1 MRILAVCEHTV
12 GMPEVLTTVDT
23 PDSETDSISPDWLD
37 TTNSLPSGPNI
48 GDVKPEPHF
57 AYRVAMASGNRCRQM
72 IPRRGLMA
80 LHTDRISRQTFEKK
94 NDNCHPARS
103 IGAAI
108 AGTAPSPEPELLTG
122 ICTCLIRLQHAL
134 PHCLAAL
141 LQHPGAGAAPRAVC
155 GLCAHGRC

>member
-80 LHTDRISRQTFEKK
+80 LHTDRISRQTFEKRK
-94 NDNCHPARS
+94 R
-103 IGAAI
+103 
-108 AGTAPSPEPELLTG
+108 
-122 ICTCLIRLQHAL
+122 
-134 PHCLAAL
+134 
-141 LQHPGAGAAPRAVC
+141 
-155 GLCAHGRC
+155 